1 MPTQKTDLLKI
12 AKNFIKAI
20 ERGKTGDELDK
31 FYHKDIEHITYPNVL
46 TKILTKR
53 NLEELKEASERGK
66 SILSKQ
72 TYEIIRSHVV
82 GKTVVIEARWTG
94 TLNIAVGNLPAGGQ
108 MKAHFAQFFEFKG
121 NKIIRQRNYDCFESF

>member
-1 MPTQKTDLLKI
+1 MPTPKTDLLKI

-20 ERGKTGDELDK
+20 ESGKTGDELDK
-31 FYHKDIEHITYPNVL
+31 FYHKDIELITYPNAL

-94 TLNIAVGNLPAGGQ
+94 TLNIAVGNLSAGGQ

-121 NKIIRQRNYDCFESF
+121 NKIIRQRNYDCFEAF